1 MSGIGGDTLIEDVEK
16 VVSGVIRRSKAI
28 DFKALYGGV
37 VLFSDGDRA
46 TVQPDDERLGQT
58 LAQCRVRRPDGMT
71 VLPLADSGTRCLI
84 GWEGGDPEKRYC
96 LVGFDG
102 TGTTTDIKFNAS
114 TQIDLVSALV
124 NLGASPAAGFVT
136 KQPLVTNLNTLFNVM
151 KIAFTSNATAWTTLN
166 GLVPAPDFVT
176 AAAANT
182 AAASAVTAWQAALA
196 SYSATKVK
204 AT

>member
-71 VLPLADSGTRCLI
+71 VLPLANSGTRCLI

-102 TGTTTDIKFNAS
+102 TGTTTDIKLNAS
-114 TQIDLVSALV
+114 TQIDIVSALV

-136 KQPLVTNLNTLFNVM
+136 KQPLVTNLNTVLGAIGTF
-151 KIAFTSNATAWTTLN
+151 ATAVGAAIPALATPAATLN
-166 GLVPAPDFVT
+166 T
-176 AAAANT
+176 AIGNF
-182 AAASAVTAWQAALA
+182 AAASA

>member
-1 MSGIGGDTLIEDVEK
+1 MPGIGGDTLIEDVEK

-71 VLPLADSGTRCLI
+71 VLPLADSGVRCLI

-102 TGTTTDIKFNAS
+102 TGTTTDIKLNAS
-114 TQIDLVSALV
+114 TQIDIVSALV
-124 NLGASPAAGFVT
+124 NLGASPAADFVT
-136 KQPLVTNLNTLFNVM
+136 KQPLVTNLNTVLGAIDTFADAVGTA
-151 KIAFTSNATAWTTLN
+151 IPALATPAATLHTAILAFTS
-166 GLVPAPDFVT
+166 
-176 AAAANT
+176 
-182 AAASAVTAWQAALA
+182 ASA
-196 SYSATKVK
+196 SYSTTKVK